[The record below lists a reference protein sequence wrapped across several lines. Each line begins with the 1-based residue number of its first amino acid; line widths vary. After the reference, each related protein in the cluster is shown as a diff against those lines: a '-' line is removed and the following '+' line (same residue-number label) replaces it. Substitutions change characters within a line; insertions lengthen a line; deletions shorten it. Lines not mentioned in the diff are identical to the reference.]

1 MNIKSLFKL
10 YTIPILALFLGFG
23 LYYAIFI
30 GTNKQKE
37 DSSVED
43 FSPAVLAQPQM
54 NYHKEEDKIEESSK
68 NINNTDV
75 SSEIVANSQ
84 SDDVK
89 NIASS
94 APLLSNPSNPPLND
108 SSKIDEAPKILKH
121 PSLYTVLGKT
131 LNIRESPD
139 ISSEII
145 GKLSYKQNIE
155 VEFIR
160 DDWAKLKEK
169 GWVYARLLQPV
180 QDSNIAGAPQNK
192 ISSTQIYKTSAVVN
206 VRSEPSISSKVVS
219 KLSPNESVEVKS
231 IQNGWA
237 KIDRGFVLLDL
248 LTRQSDNPTQ

>member
-37 DSSVED
+37 DSSAED
-43 FSPAVLAQPQM
+43 FTPAILSQPQM
-54 NYHKEEDKIEESSK
+54 NYHKEENKIEESSK
-68 NINNTDV
+68 SINNVEATAQITNLSDHNLKDV
-75 SSEIVANSQ
+75 VPASPISSTP
-84 SDDVK
+84 
-89 NIASS
+89 SS
-94 APLLSNPSNPPLND
+94 ATFND
-108 SSKIDEAPKILKH
+108 SSAIDEVPKISKH
-121 PSLYTVLGKT
+121 PSLYVVLGKT
-131 LNIRESPD
+131 LNIRKSPD
-139 ISSEII
+139 ISSEVV

-180 QDSNIAGAPQNK
+180 EDKNLTEATKKENTSAK
-192 ISSTQIYKTSAVVN
+192 IYKTSKVIN
-206 VRSEPSISSKVVS
+206 IRSEPTTSSKIVG
-219 KLSPNESVEVKS
+219 KLSPNQSVEVRS

-237 KIDRGFVLLDL
+237 RIDSGFVLLDL